1 MYLASIAVAWAMTKE
16 LTPHGHALQWMA
28 PLSMAL
34 LPGFTDLMTAV
45 NNDAGAVL
53 LFSLFLWSSARLI
66 QRGFS
71 LMRFLWAGVVAFLC
85 LWVKETAFLALP
97 LLGLV
102 LLLSIFRNRWR
113 WFPWALL
120 GASTLVFLFTVF
132 SWDDSL
138 FWLRSPNTLQEEPI
152 RVFEANAPLG
162 SYVFKIENKADQLQ
176 ESIFQLLPADQM
188 NALKGKTVTLGAWVW
203 ATQPVTIYPFSY
215 YDGQKSFG
223 QSFSINQSPSFIAV
237 PVTLSENTMH
247 ARMILSPGAK
257 NSQDEYAVFYDG
269 VVMAEGARPLD
280 EIPQFDDASA
290 QQGTWGG
297 LRFQNLLRNASAES
311 VGPLLRPQIKELT
324 QRLAQVLP
332 YPELTAGAIL
342 DWRGAGWYYQ
352 AAAENLLNTF
362 WAKFGWGHV
371 PLLPFTDQFYI
382 LLQIITLTGLAG
394 VIMRMLRPGQSRPWN
409 LLLFFGLVM
418 AGILLQTFLRGMQ
431 SLYGEVFIPGA
442 RYAYPAIIPAM
453 LLLNAGWQ
461 EVSRRLRLPD
471 RIYIFLFICL
481 DIAALASIVHYY
493 YIR

>member
-1 MYLASIAVAWAMTKE
+1 
-16 LTPHGHALQWMA
+16 
-28 PLSMAL
+28 
-34 LPGFTDLMTAV
+34 
-45 NNDAGAVL
+45 
-53 LFSLFLWSSARLI
+53 
-66 QRGFS
+66 
-71 LMRFLWAGVVAFLC
+71 
-85 LWVKETAFLALP
+85 
-97 LLGLV
+97 
-102 LLLSIFRNRWR
+102 
-113 WFPWALL
+113 
-120 GASTLVFLFTVF
+120 
-132 SWDDSL
+132 
-138 FWLRSPNTLQEEPI
+138 
-152 RVFEANAPLG
+152 
-162 SYVFKIENKADQLQ
+162 
-176 ESIFQLLPADQM
+176 
-188 NALKGKTVTLGAWVW
+188 
-203 ATQPVTIYPFSY
+203 
-215 YDGQKSFG
+215 
-223 QSFSINQSPSFIAV
+223 
-237 PVTLSENTMH
+237 MH

-418 AGILLQTFLRGMQ
+418 AGILAQAFLRGMQ

-461 EVSRRLRLPD
+461 EIARWLRFNFKA
-471 RIYIFLFICL
+471 YIFFFIIL
-481 DIAALASIVHYY
+481 DIAALSSIIHYY